1 MLAIR
6 SAKNTLGCL
15 VGCAIGD
22 LGAIFISELLRPGIN
37 PSTFMDHRLGC
48 GDELRYR
55 DQCYFGN
62 LYSLEATWTKRSFP
76 DRDWNEYDFHA
87 AYGDCDECGRLWYD
101 GGTGNYF
108 ILFCLLPWGQDFLA
122 AWPYNYWRLKK
133 HGKCCH

>member
-1 MLAIR
+1 
-6 SAKNTLGCL
+6 
-15 VGCAIGD
+15 
-22 LGAIFISELLRPGIN
+22 
-37 PSTFMDHRLGC
+37 MDHRLGC

-62 LYSLEATWTKRSFP
+62 LHSLEATWTKRSFP

-108 ILFCLLPWGQDFLA
+108 ICFAFYPGGRIFGGLAIQLLAIKKAWEMLSLA
-122 AWPYNYWRLKK
+122 GAR
-133 HGKCCH
+133 